1 MLDLAAREHARFL
14 YASTSEI
21 YGDPK
26 EHPQRE
32 GYRGNVSSIG
42 PRSMYD
48 EAKRYG
54 EALTTA
60 YIRTGAADGRIV
72 RIFNTYGPR
81 SDPDDGRLVPNFI
94 VQALRHGP
102 LTIYGDGRQTRSLC
116 YVSDLVDGLVRTMEC
131 DAARG
136 EVINLGNPEEHT
148 VLEFASLIGD
158 DPRRRRPSIEKARTL
173 LGWQPRV
180 ALRDGLAQTI
190 AYFRSELESA
200 AIIGSFPATV
210 TPR

>member
-1 MLDLAAREHARFL
+1 
-14 YASTSEI
+14 
-21 YGDPK
+21 
-26 EHPQRE
+26 
-32 GYRGNVSSIG
+32 
-42 PRSMYD
+42 MYD

-94 VQALRHGP
+94 VQALRHEAI
-102 LTIYGDGRQTRSLC
+102 TIYGDGRQTRSLC
-116 YVSDLVDGLVRTMEC
+116 YVSDLVDGLMRTMEC
-131 DAARG
+131 DAAGG

-148 VLEFASLIGD
+148 VLEFASLIGELSESSSNLVFCEPAVGD

-173 LGWQPRV
+173 LGWQPRI